1 MVKHIPNL
9 FTVEISASWITRMLV
24 VLTVEIK
31 AISNITIWD
40 WKLRLKTGS
49 KLNQCA
55 KKCFLIGTKENTG
68 SLERKVGH

>member
-1 MVKHIPNL
+1 MVKHIPNM

-31 AISNITIWD
+31 AISNITMD
-40 WKLRLKTGS
+40 WKLRLKTGL

-55 KKCFLIGTKENTG
+55 KKCSLIGNKENTG
-68 SLERKVGH
+68 SVARKVGH